1 MNSLFA
7 AGKLLASGHL
17 LFGCGLIA
25 DSVESSIAAIAS
37 LVASG
42 LYVLGFL
49 GLFRPVSYQLCET
62 AAAVSS
68 AASMHRLLLLGEEHN
83 MYAYLATGICLLGT
97 VCVIEPFMFNLGNTP
112 FFRRPVMARVAFE
125 LMATYILGLVATDGT
140 DFVVVTQSIGYLL
153 CIASTGGLLIV
164 GLAPEVTAY
173 GLAVSRGLLVAA
185 VISFSSVFV
194 INDAERAPISE
205 NYPLFSSIAIGAM
218 TASLQL
224 KFS

>member
-17 LFGCGLIA
+17 LFGCGLIG
-25 DSVESSIAAIAS
+25 DSLESSIAAIACF
-37 LVASG
+37 VASG
-42 LYVLGFL
+42 LYVAGFL
-49 GLFRPVSYQLCET
+49 GFFRPVTFQLCES
-62 AAAVSS
+62 AAAVSA
-68 AASMHRLLLLGEEHN
+68 AASMHRLLFIGEEHN

-97 VCVIEPFMFNLGNTP
+97 VCIIEPFVFNLGNTP

-125 LMATYILGLVATDGT
+125 LMSMYILGLVATDGT
-140 DFVVVTQSIGYLL
+140 EFVVVTQSIGYLL
-153 CIASTGGLLIV
+153 CVASTGGLLIV

-173 GLAVSRGLLVAA
+173 GLAVARGLLVAA

-194 INDAERAPISE
+194 INDVERAPISQ

-218 TASLQL
+218 TSSLQL